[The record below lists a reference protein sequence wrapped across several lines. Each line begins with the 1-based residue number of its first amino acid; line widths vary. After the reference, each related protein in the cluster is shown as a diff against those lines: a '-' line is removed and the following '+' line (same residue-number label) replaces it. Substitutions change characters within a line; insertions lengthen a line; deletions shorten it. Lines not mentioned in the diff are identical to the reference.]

1 MSLAFL
7 STGVRIENKAADG
20 ALIEFDGGLI
30 QHVAQKGHFP
40 ILVQSGGVHF
50 KDTVVRDSGKRN
62 WLEPGWRSASPVT
75 NVEGTVTVYSTN
87 GRCTE
92 GWNATRGDEHNLVVT
107 CKQGQDHFEKLQA
120 IVRTNAKTDDEV
132 VANCCPAGAKT
143 VDASCWLPQAKSS
156 ESQDVAV
163 QAAVDCGAPVVTVPA
178 RAGGEPWIF
187 NQSVV
192 LRDGVTVKL
201 DSGVQVQALRGSM
214 HPSGSHLFSMSNVS
228 DVTVSG
234 YGATLQMWKEDY
246 NDPAKYKHSEWRHGI
261 DISSSH
267 NILVEGVTVTQ
278 VGHDNQSDISFMN
291 LPLEPS
297 LESYCVT

>member
-1 MSLAFL
+1 MA
-7 STGVRIENKAADG
+7 
-20 ALIEFDGGLI
+20 
-30 QHVAQKGHFP
+30 
-40 ILVQSGGVHF
+40 
-50 KDTVVRDSGKRN
+50 
-62 WLEPGWRSASPVT
+62 
-75 NVEGTVTVYSTN
+75 VEAPDY
-87 GRCTE
+87 
-92 GWNATRGDEHNLVVT
+92 
-107 CKQGQDHFEKLQA
+107 FEKLQA

-278 VGHDNQSDISFMN
+278 VGHDNQSDISFTN